1 MAGFSSKA
9 TLRSKWGDL
18 VENGTT
24 NTETTAEVS
33 QGLKHVVG
41 WLKQAS
47 VEVREAGKRAVSQIQ
62 NNTPNLLHLHTT
74 TLIRQANDRNTGSMT
89 GAVDKLT
96 LIHYNDVYNIDA
108 NSKSEPIG
116 GAARFCTAVR
126 SFSHLNPL
134 VLFSG
139 DAFSPSM
146 LSTFTKGEQ
155 MIPVLNTVG
164 THCAVFGN
172 HDFDHGLDILN
183 EWVEKTNFPWL
194 MSNVVDN
201 ETGRPLG
208 GGKITHIMHHNE
220 VKVGLIGLVEKEW
233 LDTLPTIDPNEVTYI
248 DFIKAG
254 NQLAD
259 ELHNQIDDTHVIKSG
274 TDFRQFSKIGISL
287 NRNQNGK
294 ININVEKVDVNS
306 TKYSED
312 SELKNELK
320 KYSETIESKMDE
332 VLGTFAV
339 ELDGR
344 FSAIRT
350 SETNLGNW
358 ICDVALAATGADC
371 VIINSG
377 TFRSDQIHPA
387 GPFTMRDLINII
399 PMQDPLIV
407 LEVTGKIL
415 HQALENSVSTYP
427 KLEGRFPQIA
437 GMSFVFDPTKKPGE
451 RVEPK
456 LIRLGDEWLNLEQI
470 YTLCVKSYIYGGCD
484 GYNMFKECRV
494 LMDDDAAPELGLA
507 IQNHFKAID
516 VRLGK
521 THHTKHRQSLVTLSR
536 RHSMVQMLENL
547 ELDGPTP
554 IRRKSSVTLPKMEHI
569 CNNRGKLLRR
579 ASLDDLEQNSCQLAP
594 TIQHRIIMIQNQE
607 HIQEMILR
615 RETIENNSV
624 IKETDE
630 LTP

>member
-1 MAGFSSKA
+1 
-9 TLRSKWGDL
+9 
-18 VENGTT
+18 
-24 NTETTAEVS
+24 
-33 QGLKHVVG
+33 
-41 WLKQAS
+41 
-47 VEVREAGKRAVSQIQ
+47 
-62 NNTPNLLHLHTT
+62 
-74 TLIRQANDRNTGSMT
+74 MT
-89 GAVDKLT
+89 GAVDKFT
-96 LIHYNDVYNIDA
+96 IIHYNDVYNIDT

-116 GAARFCTAVR
+116 GAARFCMAVK
-126 SFSHLNPL
+126 SFNHLNPL
-134 VLFSG
+134 ILFSG

-155 MIPVLNTVG
+155 MVPVLNAIG

-172 HDFDHGLDILN
+172 HDFDHGLDVLQ

-208 GGKITHIMHHNE
+208 GGKITHIINHNE
-220 VKVGLIGLVEKEW
+220 VKIGLIGLVEKEW

-259 ELHNQIDDTHVIKSG
+259 ELHHQSCDVIIALTHMRTPNDIELAKHSGHIDLILGGHDHVYEVLNTEDTYVIKSG
-274 TDFRQFSKIGISL
+274 TDFRQFSKIDINL

-294 ININVEKVDVNS
+294 INIKVEKIDVDS

-312 SELKNELK
+312 ATLKEELK
-320 KYSETIESKMDE
+320 KYADTIESKLGE
-332 VLGTFAV
+332 VLGTFTV

-387 GPFTMRDLINII
+387 GPFTMHDLINII

-407 LEVTGKIL
+407 LEVSGKIL
-415 HQALENSVSTYP
+415 HAALENSVSTYP

-437 GMSFVFDPTKKPGE
+437 GMSFVFDPTKSPGN

-456 LIRLGDEWLNLEQI
+456 LVRVGDEWLNLEQT
-470 YTLCVKSYIYGGCD
+470 YSLCIKSYIYGGCD
-484 GYNMFKECRV
+484 GYTMFKGCQV
-494 LMDDDAAPELGLA
+494 LMADDAAPELGLA
-507 IQNHFKAID
+507 VQNHFKAID

-521 THHTKHRQSLVTLSR
+521 IHHTKHRQSLVTLSR
-536 RHSMVQMLENL
+536 RHSMVQMLENM

-554 IRRKSSVTLPKMEHI
+554 IRRKSSVTMPKMEHI

-579 ASLDDLEQNSCQLAP
+579 ASLDDLEQSSCQLAP
-594 TIQHRIIMIQNQE
+594 AIQRRIIAIQNE
-607 HIQEMILR
+607 DHIREMILR
-615 RETIENNSV
+615 RETIEKNYV

>member
-1 MAGFSSKA
+1 M
-9 TLRSKWGDL
+9 
-18 VENGTT
+18 
-24 NTETTAEVS
+24 
-33 QGLKHVVG
+33 
-41 WLKQAS
+41 
-47 VEVREAGKRAVSQIQ
+47 
-62 NNTPNLLHLHTT
+62 
-74 TLIRQANDRNTGSMT
+74 
-89 GAVDKLT
+89 
-96 LIHYNDVYNIDA
+96 
-108 NSKSEPIG
+108 
-116 GAARFCTAVR
+116 
-126 SFSHLNPL
+126 
-134 VLFSG
+134 
-139 DAFSPSM
+139 
-146 LSTFTKGEQ
+146 
-155 MIPVLNTVG
+155 
-164 THCAVFGN
+164 
-172 HDFDHGLDILN
+172 
-183 EWVEKTNFPWL
+183 
-194 MSNVVDN
+194 
-201 ETGRPLG
+201 
-208 GGKITHIMHHNE
+208 
-220 VKVGLIGLVEKEW
+220 
-233 LDTLPTIDPNEVTYI
+233 
-248 DFIKAG
+248 
-254 NQLAD
+254 
-259 ELHNQIDDTHVIKSG
+259 
-274 TDFRQFSKIGISL
+274 
-287 NRNQNGK
+287 
-294 ININVEKVDVNS
+294 NS

-437 GMSFVFDPTKKPGE
+437 GMSFVFDPTKKAGE

-456 LIRLGDEWLNLEQI
+456 LIRLGDEWLNLEQT

-569 CNNRGKLLRR
+569 CNNRGKV
-579 ASLDDLEQNSCQLAP
+579 CKVC
-594 TIQHRIIMIQNQE
+594 I
-607 HIQEMILR
+607 HIQQLQQKNYVVYSLCFEILAF
-615 RETIENNSV
+615 TSCFV
-624 IKETDE
+624 G
-630 LTP
+630 

>member
-1 MAGFSSKA
+1 MDQF
-9 TLRSKWGDL
+9 
-18 VENGTT
+18 
-24 NTETTAEVS
+24 
-33 QGLKHVVG
+33 
-41 WLKQAS
+41 
-47 VEVREAGKRAVSQIQ
+47 
-62 NNTPNLLHLHTT
+62 
-74 TLIRQANDRNTGSMT
+74 
-89 GAVDKLT
+89 T

-108 NSKSEPIG
+108 NSKTEPIG

-126 SFSHLNPL
+126 SFDHLAPL

-155 MIPVLNTVG
+155 MIPVLNAVG

-183 EWVEKTNFPWL
+183 AWVEKTNFPWL

-208 GGKITHIMHHNE
+208 GGKITLILHHKNF
-220 VKVGLIGLVEKEW
+220 KVGLIGLVEKEW
-233 LDTLPTIDPNEVTYI
+233 LDTLPTIDPNEVTYV

-259 ELHNQIDDTHVIKSG
+259 QLHNQGCDIIIALTHMRTPNDIELAKHCGRIDLILGGHDHVYEVLNIDDTYVIKSG
-274 TDFRQFSKIGISL
+274 TDFRQFSKIGINL
-287 NRNQNGK
+287 ERNASGK
-294 ININVEKVDVNS
+294 IKVHVEKIDVNS
-306 TKYSED
+306 SVYSPD
-312 SELKNELK
+312 VELAQELQRF
-320 KYSETIESKMDE
+320 SETIESKMDE
-332 VLGTFAV
+332 VLGTFTV
-339 ELDGR
+339 ELEGR

-350 SETNLGNW
+350 AETNLGNW
-358 ICDVALAATGADC
+358 ICDIALAATGADC

-377 TFRSDQIHPA
+377 TFRSDQLHPA

-399 PMQDPLIV
+399 PMQDPLLV
-407 LEVTGKIL
+407 CEVTGHIL

-437 GMSFVFDPTKKPGE
+437 GMSFVFDPTKPPGQ

-456 LIRLGDEWLNLEQI
+456 LIRLGDEWLKLEQT
-470 YTLCVKSYIYGGCD
+470 YTLCVKSYIFGGCD
-484 GYNMFKECRV
+484 GYNMFKGCRV
-494 LMDDDAAPELGLA
+494 LVDDDAAPELGLA

-516 VRLGK
+516 VRMGK
-521 THHTKHRQSLVTLSR
+521 CHHTKHRQSLVTLSR

-547 ELDGPTP
+547 ELDGPSP
-554 IRRKSSVTLPKMEHI
+554 IRRKSCAMLPKMEHHL

-579 ASLDDLEQNSCQLAP
+579 ASLDDLEHNSCQLAP
-594 TIQHRIIMIQNQE
+594 AIQHRIIAVQNND
-607 HIQEMILR
+607 HMQEMILR
-615 RETIENNSV
+615 RETIEKNCV

-630 LTP
+630 LTPP